1 MAGMS
6 KQTSRPKK
14 KASGKG
20 SRLILE
26 FTRKQLFLGL
36 GLAFLAMA
44 WMFTLGI
51 LVGRG
56 LSPVRFDVQ
65 KLKKEL
71 IALKQ
76 EALKRD
82 QARFKIETDN
92 LSENPDLDFYKVLT
106 DKKEEARIKS
116 AKDHE
121 RTTKS
126 HMIPLKISMV
136 NKTGRPGL
144 LTIQV
149 ASLQSSKQAR
159 RVIDRLKSKG
169 YEAYESRVS
178 VPGKGTY
185 HRVRVGHFENSSEA
199 SRVAA
204 RLKKDQ
210 LDILIVRE

>member
-1 MAGMS
+1 MS

-20 SRLILE
+20 SRLIFE

-71 IALKQ
+71 MALKQ

-92 LSENPDLDFYKVLT
+92 LSENPDLDFYKILT
-106 DKKEEARIKS
+106 DKKEEARFKY
-116 AKDHE
+116 AKGHE
-121 RTTKS
+121 RTAKS
-126 HMIPLKISMV
+126 HVIPIKTSMV
-136 NKTGRPGL
+136 NKTGRQGL

-149 ASLQSSKQAR
+149 ASLQSSKKAR
-159 RVIDRLKSKG
+159 QVIDRLKSKG
-169 YEAYESRVS
+169 YEAYESTVS

-185 HRVRVGHFENSSEA
+185 HRVRVGHFENSREA
-199 SRVAA
+199 GRVAA
-204 RLKKDQ
+204 RLKQDK
-210 LDILIVRE
+210 LETMIVRE